1 MKTLVIGATGT
12 VGSQV
17 VAGLLAKGET
27 VRVMTRT
34 PDKAKALGNV
44 EIMQGDLTDPT
55 TAKACFE
62 GVDAVFM
69 LNPVSM
75 TETHE
80 GLTGV
85 ELARAA
91 GVKKFV
97 YMGVQHAHVA
107 LQIPHFG
114 SKAAVENAL
123 KISGM
128 TWTMLQPNN
137 FFQNDYWVKDALLQM
152 GVYPQPVGDIGC
164 HRVDV
169 RDIADAAVNAL
180 TKTGFE
186 NKAYVLCGPKPLNGA
201 ACAEVWSTALGKKIN
216 YAGNDLGAWGKVM
229 SAMMP
234 AWAIFDMTVMYSHFQ
249 KHGLKSTD
257 AEVKACETIVGH
269 PLRTFEAFATETA
282 ANWKK

>member
-1 MKTLVIGATGT
+1 MKTLVIGGTGT
-12 VGSQV
+12 VGSLVTQGLV
-17 VAGLLAKGET
+17 SRGVAT
-27 VRVMTRT
+27 RVLTRNA
-34 PDKAKALGNV
+34 PKSAISGV
-44 EIMQGDLTDPT
+44 EYAQGDLGSGADLSSAFAGCDT
-55 TAKACFE
+55 
-62 GVDAVFM
+62 VFM
-69 LNPVSM
+69 LNTVSQ
-75 TETHE
+75 TEAHE
-80 GLTGV
+80 GLMGV
-85 ELARAA
+85 AFARAA

-97 YMGVQHAHVA
+97 YMGVHNAHVA
-107 LQIPHFG
+107 PYIPHFG
-114 SKAAVENAL
+114 SKVAIEAAI
-123 KISGM
+123 KSTSM
-128 TWTMLQPNN
+128 TWTMIQPNN

-216 YAGNDLGAWGKVM
+216 YAGNDLGAWGKAM